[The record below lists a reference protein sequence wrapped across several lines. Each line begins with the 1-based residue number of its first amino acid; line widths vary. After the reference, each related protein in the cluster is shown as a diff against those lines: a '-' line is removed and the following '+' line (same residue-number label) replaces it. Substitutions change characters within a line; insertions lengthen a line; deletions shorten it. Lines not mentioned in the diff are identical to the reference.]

1 MDFSNEEL
9 AIIISGVSVFVAII
23 SVIVSIIYN
32 VQGQKQYNRSLEPA
46 ISFKLVDYSGMLY
59 LHVENTGKSAAFD
72 IKINIRKLENNGGQE
87 TIHKDAI
94 FENEFELYAGEK
106 TQGMIGYLG
115 ETYSEHCFPK
125 VTLEVTYRKHISR
138 KKVMLTRTVVFC
150 PAYNEKIYAD
160 VKMDLHSIEKNI
172 ENIAKSNLRTANYL
186 DGCQVTPFDELN
198 IIANRSLHD
207 DILDVRKKDAE
218 SNIKNRKT
226 VIEEAMFKV
235 ADCFKKRR
243 TK

>member
-9 AIIISGVSVFVAII
+9 AIIISGVSVLVAII

-32 VQGQKQYNRSLEPA
+32 AQSQKQYNRSLEPA

-59 LHVENTGKSAAFD
+59 LQVENTGKSAAFD
-72 IKINIRKLENNGGQE
+72 IKIDIKNLENNGGQE
-87 TIHKDAI
+87 TIHKDAV
-94 FENEFELYAGEK
+94 FDNEFELYAGEK
-106 TQGMIGYLG
+106 TQGMIGNLG
-115 ETYSEHCFPK
+115 ETCSEHCFPK
-125 VTLEVTYRKHISR
+125 VTLEITYRKHINR
-138 KKVMLTRTVVFC
+138 KKVMLKRTVVFC

-160 VKMDLHSIEKNI
+160 VKMDLHSIEKSI

-186 DGCQVTPFDELN
+186 DGCQVAPFDELN
-198 IIANRSLHD
+198 ILANRSLHD
-207 DILDVRKKDAE
+207 DMLDIRKKDAE

-226 VIEEAMFKV
+226 VIEEALLKV
-235 ADCFKKRR
+235 TDCFKKRR